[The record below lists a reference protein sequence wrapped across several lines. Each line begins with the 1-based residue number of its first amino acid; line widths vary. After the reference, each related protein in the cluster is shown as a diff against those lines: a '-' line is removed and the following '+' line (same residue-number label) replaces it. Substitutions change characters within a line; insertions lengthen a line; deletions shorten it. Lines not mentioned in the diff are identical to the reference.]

1 MSVMRALSGLVES
14 VVAFVVMILLGV
26 ISFFVT
32 VFVVKTGSQM
42 ADYSP
47 SGDFVVLSAAL
58 LVAAS
63 ILAGTMK
70 R

>member
-1 MSVMRALSGLVES
+1 MNALSELVES

-32 VFVVKTGSQM
+32 VFVVNTGSEM
-42 ADYSP
+42 ANISP

-63 ILAGTMK
+63 VLAGTAN

>member
-1 MSVMRALSGLVES
+1 MSVMRVLSELVEN

-32 VFVVKTGSQM
+32 VFVVKTGSGM
-42 ADYSP
+42 AGYTP
-47 SGDFVVLSAAL
+47 SGDFVVLSSAL
-58 LVAAS
+58 LVASS
-63 ILAGTMK
+63 IVAGVMN

>member
-1 MSVMRALSGLVES
+1 MSVARALSELVES

-32 VFVVKTGSQM
+32 VFVVKTGSEM
-42 ADYSP
+42 AGYTA
-47 SGDFVVLSAAL
+47 SGDFVVLSASL

-63 ILAGTMK
+63 VLAGIMNK
-70 R
+70 

>member
-1 MSVMRALSGLVES
+1 MSVTRALSELVES

-32 VFVVKTGSQM
+32 VFVVKTGSALAGYM
-42 ADYSP
+42 P
-47 SGDFVVLSAAL
+47 SGDFVVLSSALMVSAAII
-58 LVAAS
+58 AG
-63 ILAGTMK
+63 ILN